1 MTDWFTERY
10 VDLVQNFVDEKCVNM
25 DQSFLTRTPEAALI
39 NTLTFFTE
47 DNDAFEQCQ
56 DIIEFLINARR
67 YHFAYLDSKE
77 LWGFVE
83 QYTKLDLSKTEEIP
97 GPFGILVNIAGV
109 RKNLGFDINIFT
121 KEDVIKQDRPVSKM
135 FDGVLQSGDS
145 DLLHVLYIDG
155 EKSQQHRIGFQV
167 MISQPYLDLDGESE
181 VEDNSLHLNAL
192 FMINSADE
200 NILDES
206 YFDTRSRA
214 INYILNANYTTL
226 KLALD
231 SISNDHPEK
240 FHHDMFDF
248 LVNVQRGQN
257 LALNNKENYLKQFD
271 INTNHK
277 GIMVNYSVT
286 RKNETPLML
295 LVDENI
301 VKSVIEELDAKG
313 EDSSQWQTN
322 LEILYKIPEDKIGML
337 HYDDEFSKEHDFP
350 FDLTLLI

>member
-25 DQSFLTRTPEAALI
+25 NQSFLTRTPEAALI
-39 NTLTFFTE
+39 NSLTFFSK
-47 DNDAFEQCQ
+47 DNDVFEQHQ
-56 DIIEFLINARR
+56 DITEFLINARR

-83 QYTKLDLSKTEEIP
+83 QHTKLDLSKFEEIP
-97 GPFGILVNIAGV
+97 GPFGILIDIAGV
-109 RKNLGFDINIFT
+109 RKNLGFNISIFT

-145 DLLHVLYIDG
+145 DFLHVLYIDG

-167 MISQPYLDLDGESE
+167 MISQPYLDLDRESE
-181 VEDNSLHLNAL
+181 VQDNSHHLNAL
-192 FMINSADE
+192 FMINSADV

-206 YFDTRSRA
+206 DFDLRSRA
-214 INYILNANYTTL
+214 INSILNANYTTL

-240 FHHDMFDF
+240 LHHDMFDF

-257 LALNNKENYLKQFD
+257 LASNNKANYLKQFD
-271 INTNHK
+271 INTKHK

-286 RKNETPLML
+286 RKNETPRML
-295 LVDENI
+295 LLDENI
-301 VKSVIEELDAKG
+301 VKSVIEELDAEG